1 MHLRVER
8 PKASRSN
15 EQRRKSFFT
24 PASLPRLHL
33 PSGGLLVAGAEITPG
48 QDSCCPGPNQ
58 TCRQTSPSQ
67 RVVVRYSVHP
77 RTGRRSGMAGQ
88 IERRPFV
95 SLGRGQSQKEEQKE
109 TSRPGHPWLNCM
121 VDCTPSITLP
131 DNIEFRGH
139 VVTFPWEKPL
149 KQTVCWGIQG
159 EFRMILFSGASF
171 SPLKNEHS
179 MREWTRVHS
188 IEQERML

>member
-1 MHLRVER
+1 MHLRVGR

-33 PSGGLLVAGAEITPG
+33 PSGGLLVAGSETTPR
-48 QDSCCPGPNQ
+48 QNSCCPGPNQ

-67 RVVVRYSVHP
+67 RVAVRYSVHP

-88 IERRPFV
+88 IERCPFV
-95 SLGRGQSQKEEQKE
+95 SLGRGQSQKEKQKE

-121 VDCTPSITLP
+121 GDCTSSITLP

-139 VVTFPWEKPL
+139 VVTFPWETPL
-149 KQTVCWGIQG
+149 TQTVCWGIQG
-159 EFRMILFSGASF
+159 KFRMILFSEASLNPPK
-171 SPLKNEHS
+171 SEQS
-179 MREWTRVHS
+179 MRQWTKVYS
-188 IEQERML
+188 IKQGRML